1 MNENSKPSRFAE
13 MKKSFWK
20 GADKLRQ
27 QWEENPLMVI
37 GVAGASAAGI
47 SKLLDTLAS
56 VQSKRAYARLMKQ
69 RERERRS

>member
-1 MNENSKPSRFAE
+1 MNENEKPSRFTE
-13 MKKSFWK
+13 MKKSFRK
-20 GADKLRQ
+20 GTDKLMK

-47 SKLLDTLAS
+47 AKLLDAIAS